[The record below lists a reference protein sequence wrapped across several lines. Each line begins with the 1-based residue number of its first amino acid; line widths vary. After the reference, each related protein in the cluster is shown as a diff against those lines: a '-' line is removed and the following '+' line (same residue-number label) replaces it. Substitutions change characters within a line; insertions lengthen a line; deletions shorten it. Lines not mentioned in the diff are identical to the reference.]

1 VNLLRGEGPAERDV
15 PAQSAARRGFTH
27 APPTVDYTFSLAGG
41 KKSPDRLAGA
51 EKADVRSIIGA
62 CMVAVSFSSV
72 RLRTNRRR
80 TPGARFGKSRLTIA
94 GENQLALCC
103 AHSTGLSARG
113 MTLQVRRINNDRISM
128 VGAVGIEPTTS
139 PV

>member
-1 VNLLRGEGPAERDV
+1 M

-27 APPTVDYTFSLAGG
+27 APPTAAYTLSLAGG

-51 EKADVRSIIGA
+51 EKADVRSIICA

-80 TPGARFGKSRLTIA
+80 TPGGAVRELKVDHRRRK
-94 GENQLALCC
+94 
-103 AHSTGLSARG
+103 SARA
-113 MTLQVRRINNDRISM
+113 LLC
-128 VGAVGIEPTTS
+128 A
-139 PV
+139 

>member
-1 VNLLRGEGPAERDV
+1 M
-15 PAQSAARRGFTH
+15 PAQSAATRGFTH
-27 APPTVDYTFSLAGG
+27 APPTAAYTFSLAGG

-51 EKADVRSIIGA
+51 EKADVRSIICA

-72 RLRTNRRR
+72 LLRTNRQ
-80 TPGARFGKSRLTIA
+80 GARFGNSRLTIA